1 MGLEDWFN
9 ENNPYAL
16 QDITATMLEA
26 IRKGYW
32 DPSDDVKETL
42 AEVYQKY
49 GDGDTPNQF
58 LDEFVENMLRQKPTT
73 TPPEQPDKSHSSG
86 NRESTYPPT
95 PKPPAP
101 ESTTNETQAEEISAI
116 PGGVK
121 EIPVVEEP
129 EEVVGQ
135 VIEKTEMKTDIT
147 FSGMEVLGL
156 VAVLLVLGL
165 IYAGFRYKKR

>member
-1 MGLEDWFN
+1 V
-9 ENNPYAL
+9 
-16 QDITATMLEA
+16 

-32 DPSDDVKETL
+32 DPSDEVKQTL
-42 AEVYQKY
+42 AEEYQSSVEVY
-49 GDGDTPNQF
+49 GDDGSPNEDLDALVGDILT
-58 LDEFVENMLRQKPTT
+58 KPTT
-73 TPPEQPDKSHSSG
+73 KKQSHSSG
-86 NRESTYPPT
+86 DGTHPPDVMTT
-95 PKPPAP
+95 PKPSAP
-101 ESTTNETQAEEISAI
+101 KSTTNDTQAEEISAI

-121 EIPVVEEP
+121 DIPIVEEP

-165 IYAGFRYKKR
+165 IYAGFRYKKK

>member
-1 MGLEDWFN
+1 
-9 ENNPYAL
+9 
-16 QDITATMLEA
+16 MLEV

-32 DPSDDVKETL
+32 DPSDEVKTAL
-42 AEVYQKY
+42 AETYQKSVEDY
-49 GDGDTPNQF
+49 GVTCCGHTCANPF
-58 LDEFVENMLRQKPTT
+58 LDETLSGILSVPGAE
-73 TPPEQPDKSHSSG
+73 PPKQSSSSG
-86 NRESTYPPT
+86 GGTYPPDVMTT

-101 ESTTNETQAEEISAI
+101 ESTTNETQAEDISAI

-165 IYAGFRYKKR
+165 IYAGFRYRKR